1 MHRSGFAALI
11 GRPNVGKS
19 TLLNALAGEKIAIVT
34 DKPQT
39 TRNRIRAVLTRD
51 EAQVIFIDTPGLHKP
66 KHKLGTAMVQAARA
80 TMREVDVICFVV
92 EAQRAP
98 GPGDRHIA
106 ALFDKGAAPVFLV
119 LNKID
124 LIGQQEIEKQ
134 LSLYRELFDFDA
146 CFPVSALARSK
157 LDALVEAV
165 IARLPEGPRY
175 YPPEMITDQPERFIA
190 AEIIREK
197 MINATRDEIPFS
209 IAVVVEEMRPRE
221 GKEIIDIRAVIYVER
236 PSQAG
241 IVIGK
246 GGFLLKEAGSAA
258 RAELELLLGQQVYL
272 DLWVKVKRDWRNRE
286 GSLQEFGYS

>member
-1 MHRSGFAALI
+1 
-11 GRPNVGKS
+11 
-19 TLLNALAGEKIAIVT
+19 
-34 DKPQT
+34 
-39 TRNRIRAVLTRD
+39 
-51 EAQVIFIDTPGLHKP
+51 
-66 KHKLGTAMVQAARA
+66 
-80 TMREVDVICFVV
+80 
-92 EAQRAP
+92 
-98 GPGDRHIA
+98 
-106 ALFDKGAAPVFLV
+106 
-119 LNKID
+119 
-124 LIGQQEIEKQ
+124 
-134 LSLYRELFDFDA
+134 
-146 CFPVSALARSK
+146 
-157 LDALVEAV
+157 
-165 IARLPEGPRY
+165 
-175 YPPEMITDQPERFIA
+175 
-190 AEIIREK
+190 